1 MIANLLKGKPKEVR
15 LSRSYGGDVF
25 INSLLFALGVIMILP
40 MVFAISNSLKPLD
53 ELWIFPPR
61 FFVYNPT
68 LGNYRD
74 LFNAMTEFRV
84 PFTRYLFNTVLVTVV
99 GTTGHVLI
107 SSMCAYAFAKH
118 TFPGSK
124 IMFTLVVTALMF
136 NSMVTVIPSFLIVSW
151 LGWIDTYL
159 PYIVPAFAAPLG
171 LFLMKQFMEQMVPD
185 SLLEAARIDGYGE
198 FKILFKIVMPLV
210 KPAWLTLTIF
220 SVQALWNTG
229 GTHMV
234 YTEEL
239 KTLNFALSQIL
250 LGGVARAGVGAA
262 AGVVMMIVPITVFII
277 TQSNI
282 ITTMSMA
289 GMKD

>member
-1 MIANLLKGKPKEVR
+1 MMRIFARKPKETR
-15 LSRSYGGDVF
+15 LSRSYGGDIF
-25 INSLLFALGVIMILP
+25 INIILFAMGIIMILP
-40 MVFAISNSLKPLD
+40 MVFAISNSLRPLD

-61 FFVYNPT
+61 FIVQNPT
-68 LGNYRD
+68 LGNFRD
-74 LFNAMTEFRV
+74 LLNVMNEFRV
-84 PFTRYLFNTVLVTVV
+84 PFTRYIFNTVLVTVV

-118 TFPGSK
+118 KFPGSK
-124 IMFTLVVTALMF
+124 IMFALVVTALMF
-136 NSMVTVIPSFLIVSW
+136 NSMVTIIPSFLIMSR
-151 LGWIDTYL
+151 LGWVDTYL
-159 PYIVPAFAAPLG
+159 PYFVPAFAAPLG

-185 SLLEAARIDGYGE
+185 SLLEAARMDGYGE

-262 AGVVMMIVPITVFII
+262 AGVIMMIVPIAVFIV

-289 GMKD
+289 GMKE

>member
-1 MIANLLKGKPKEVR
+1 MKRIFARKSKETR
-15 LSRSYGGDVF
+15 LSRSYGGDIF
-25 INSLLFALGVIMILP
+25 INIILFAMGLIMILP
-40 MVFAISNSLKPLD
+40 MIFAISNSLRPLD

-61 FFVYNPT
+61 FLVQNPT
-68 LGNYRD
+68 TSNFRD
-74 LFNAMTEFRV
+74 LLNVMTEFRV
-84 PFTRYLFNTVLVTVV
+84 PFSRYIFNTVLVTVV

-118 TFPGSK
+118 KFPGGK
-124 IMFTLVVTALMF
+124 IMFALVVTALMF
-136 NSMVTVIPSFLIVSW
+136 NSMVTVIPSFLIMSQ
-151 LGWIDTYL
+151 LGWVDTYL
-159 PYIVPAFAAPLG
+159 PYFVPAFAAPLG
-171 LFLMKQFMEQMVPD
+171 LFLMKQFMEQMIPD
-185 SLLEAARIDGYGE
+185 SLLEAARVDGYGE
-198 FKILFKIVMPLV
+198 IKILFKIVMPLV

-234 YTEEL
+234 FTEEL

-262 AGVVMMIVPITVFII
+262 AGVIMMIVPITVFIV

-289 GMKD
+289 GMKE

>member
-1 MIANLLKGKPKEVR
+1 MKRIFARKPKETR
-15 LSRSYGGDVF
+15 LSRSYGGDIF
-25 INSLLFALGVIMILP
+25 INIILFAMGLIMILP
-40 MVFAISNSLKPLD
+40 MVFAISNSLRPLD

-61 FFVYNPT
+61 FFVQNPT
-68 LGNYRD
+68 TSNFRD
-74 LFNAMTEFRV
+74 LLNVMTEFRV
-84 PFTRYLFNTVLVTVV
+84 PFSRYIFNTVLVTLV
-99 GTTGHVLI
+99 GTTGHVII

-118 TFPGSK
+118 KFPGSK
-124 IMFTLVVTALMF
+124 VMFALVVTALMF
-136 NSMVTVIPSFLIVSW
+136 NSMVTIIPSFLIMSQ
-151 LGWIDTYL
+151 LGWVDTYL
-159 PYIVPAFAAPLG
+159 PYFVPAFAAPLG

-185 SLLEAARIDGYGE
+185 SLLEAARMDGYGE
-198 FKILFKIVMPLV
+198 IKILFKIVMPLV

-234 YTEEL
+234 FTEEL

-262 AGVVMMIVPITVFII
+262 AGVIMMVVPITVFII

-289 GMKD
+289 GMKE